1 MARFEEKDFNRD
13 NFNLGV
19 WKRIATLFKPFYKKL
34 LILLGLVILTAL
46 GDVIM
51 PLLNQIS
58 IDYFAS
64 GTYDNNE
71 LYFFIAIYIVIILSV
86 GLINYFYFKAAGKVE
101 MGFGYH
107 LRELCFRKLHNL
119 SFSFYDT
126 TPTGWLLARIT
137 SDISRLAEIIAWS
150 FMDMAWGIPV
160 MIMSMIIM
168 LRTNVLLTLVVL
180 IVVPILA
187 IMSVVMQKKLLKAYR
202 GVRKANSKITNSFSE
217 GINGAKTTKT
227 LGLEDQNFKDFKNDT
242 KEMRT
247 VSIDAAIVGAKF
259 RPLVNFISSFTLALL
274 IWVGGDLAK
283 SNIIT
288 FGTLMMFI
296 QYAQQFYEPI
306 RVIAYTMS
314 EFQLA
319 QASGERIV
327 YLIDSEVK
335 IKDSPE
341 VITKYGTLFEPKVEN
356 YEDIKGDISFK
367 DVSFSY
373 LEGETILDHFNL
385 DIKAGQTIALV
396 GETGSGKSTIVNLIC
411 RFYEPTQGE
420 ILIDGLDYRQ
430 RSIGWL
436 HSKLGYVLQA
446 PHLFSGTIK
455 ENVRFGRLDASDEE
469 IIEACKLV
477 NAHDFIMRFDKGY
490 DTDVGE
496 GGSRLST
503 GQKQLISFARA
514 VLAKPR
520 IFVLDEATAS
530 IDTETEKII
539 QYAIENIMKGKTS
552 FVVAHRLST
561 IVNADRILVI
571 AKGKIIEDGTHQELM
586 RLKGHYYQLY
596 TNQFKEDLAKGIID
610 DNVDLS
616 LI

>member
-1 MARFEEKDFNRD
+1 MARFEEKDFSQD
-13 NFNLGV
+13 NFNLKV
-19 WKRIATLFKPFYKKL
+19 WKRIFQLFAPFYKQL
-34 LILLGLVILTAL
+34 IILLVLVIMTAL

-58 IDYFAS
+58 IDKFAS
-64 GTYDNNE
+64 GDFNNSE
-71 LYFFIAIYIVIILSV
+71 LYLFIAIYILIIFAVSI
-86 GLINYFYFKAAGKVE
+86 INYFYFKAAGKVE

-107 LRELCFRKLHNL
+107 LRELCFRKLNDL

-126 TPTGWLLARIT
+126 TPTGWLMARIT

-160 MIMSMIIM
+160 MFMSMFIM
-168 LRTNVLLTLVVL
+168 LRSNVMLTLVVL

-187 IMSVVMQKKLLKAYR
+187 VMSVVMQKKLLKAYR

-227 LGLEDQNFKDFKNDT
+227 LSLEQQNFEDFKKDT
-242 KEMRT
+242 SEMRH
-247 VSIDAAIVGAKF
+247 VSIEAAVVGAKF

-283 SNIIT
+283 YGVIS

-319 QASGERIV
+319 QASGERVV

-335 IKDSPE
+335 ITDTPE
-341 VITKYGTLFEPKVEN
+341 VIAKYGTVFAPKEEN

-367 DVSFSY
+367 HVDFHY
-373 LEGETILDHFNL
+373 IEEEPILRDFNL

-411 RFYEPTQGE
+411 RFYEPVKGE
-420 ILIDGLDYRQ
+420 ILIDGVDYRK
-430 RSIGWL
+430 RSIAWL

-446 PHLFSGTIK
+446 PHLFSGTIMD
-455 ENVRFGRLDASDEE
+455 NVRFGRLDATDEE
-469 IIEACKLV
+469 VYEACKLV

-490 DTDVGE
+490 LTDVGE

-514 VLAKPR
+514 VLANPR
-520 IFVLDEATAS
+520 IFILDEATAS

-571 AKGKIIEDGTHQELM
+571 KKGQIVEDGTHIELM
-586 RLKGHYYQLY
+586 KKKAYYYELY
-596 TNQFKEDLAKGIID
+596 TNQFKEDLAKGLID
-610 DNVDLS
+610 ENIDLS